1 MAHNSSNFSAAIDPV
16 VNRSFYGLDED
27 QEAPQFSKIFKVGSD
42 NEPIMSYVEVA
53 GPTILSAKTENEAVE
68 RKVIR
73 MTNPKT
79 YTTLTYAGA
88 LELSYEAAKD
98 TRNRYA
104 RVSQPAAA
112 LGKGARQT
120 PDFLTA
126 NYLDNAFDTTGR
138 IWDNLELCSTAHL
151 LPDNT
156 TWSNELSTPAA
167 LDETALEDIKIALR
181 NIPGTNGQRE
191 PQMMKQVIVPS
202 ALSVVME
209 KLAKTRKQ
217 VGTAHNTES
226 VVAGSEYVVFDYL
239 TNSTQWFVQT
249 KCSDGLFWDWIEKLQ
264 FITDQVPTMLTKVY
278 VAFFRSRFGAKNAR
292 CIYGSDA
299 T

>member
-16 VNRSFYGLDED
+16 VNRSFYGMGETE
-27 QEAPQFSKIFKVGSD
+27 EAPQFPKIFKVASD
-42 NEPIMSYVEVA
+42 NEPISSYAEVA
-53 GPTILSAKTENEAVE
+53 GPTILSAKVENAAVE
-68 RKVIR
+68 RKQII
-73 MTNPKT
+73 MTNPKS
-79 YTTLTYAGA
+79 YTTTTYAGA
-88 LELSYEAAKD
+88 LEISYEASKD

-104 RVSQPAAA
+104 RISQPATA

-120 PDFLTA
+120 GDFLTA
-126 NYLDNAFDTTGR
+126 NYLDNAFTATGV
-138 IWDNLELCSTAHL
+138 IWDQLELCSLLHL
-151 LPDNT
+151 LPDGT
-156 TWSNELSTPAA
+156 TWANELATPAA
-167 LDETALEDIKIALR
+167 LDETALEDIKINLR

-209 KLAKTRKQ
+209 KLAKTRTQ
-217 VGTAHNTES
+217 VGTANNTVS

-239 TNSTQWFVQT
+239 TNATQWFVQT
-249 KCSDGLFWDWIEKLQ
+249 KAADGLFWDWIEKLQ

-278 VAFFRSRFGAKNAR
+278 VAFFRSRFGTKNAR
-292 CIYGSDA
+292 AIYGSAA